1 MLFYFILEF
10 QNQDIYLQL
19 FWITL
24 NDTFSFLKYKKI
36 GEI

>member
-1 MLFYFILEF
+1 MLFYFIFKF

-19 FWITL
+19 FWRTL
-24 NDTFSFLKYKKI
+24 NDSFSFLKYKNF